1 MICHVNASVSKGD
14 DAGVQL
20 GQVAIYCRVSTDDQ
34 SCERQERDL
43 RAYAKRAGHKIVA
56 VFKETASGADNARP
70 ERAKTLALARAHE
83 IDAILVTEL
92 SRWGRSTQDLVQ
104 SLDDL
109 HGWKVSVLA
118 QTGLSF
124 DLSTSS
130 GKLMRT
136 IMAGLAEFERDLI
149 RERVKSGLASAKA
162 RGFRLGRQVG
172 QRPSDKK
179 AKKVIAMHQEGLSYR
194 LIGRNVGLS
203 KNTVMDIIK
212 RSAAPTLSS
221 RGCQL
226 PDLPG
231 LSAPQRYDDRQNA
244 LSHVAIQAV
253 LLIASMSGGQEGP
266 LPFRNVGREIR
277 TFSLSTEARTT
288 ELDPL

>member
-1 MICHVNASVSKGD
+1 
-14 DAGVQL
+14 L

-43 RAYAKRAGHKIVA
+43 RAFARRAGHKIAA
-56 VFKETASGADNARP
+56 VFKETASGADNACP
-70 ERAKTLALARAHE
+70 ERTKVLALARAHE

-92 SRWGRSTQDLVQ
+92 CRWGRSTQDLVQ
-104 SLDDL
+104 TLDDL

-124 DLSTSS
+124 DLSTAS

-149 RERVKSGLASAKA
+149 RERVKSGLASARA
-162 RGFRLGRQVG
+162 RGVKLGRQLG

-179 AKKVIAMHQEGLSYR
+179 AKKVLALHKEGLSYR

-203 KNTVMDIIK
+203 KNTVMDIV
-212 RSAAPTLSS
+212 R
-221 RGCQL
+221 
-226 PDLPG
+226 
-231 LSAPQRYDDRQNA
+231 
-244 LSHVAIQAV
+244 
-253 LLIASMSGGQEGP
+253 
-266 LPFRNVGREIR
+266 R
-277 TFSLSTEARTT
+277 TGSFA
-288 ELDPL
+288 

>member
-1 MICHVNASVSKGD
+1 M
-14 DAGVQL
+14 

-43 RAYAKRAGHKIVA
+43 RAFAKRADHEIVA
-56 VFKETASGADNARP
+56 VFRETASGAKNDRA
-70 ERAKTLALARAHE
+70 ERKRVMALAQARK

-104 SLDDL
+104 TLDDL
-109 HGWKVSVLA
+109 HSWKVSVLA

-149 RERVKSGLASAKA
+149 RERVKSGLSAAKA
-162 RGFRLGRQVG
+162 RGIVLGRKVG

-179 AKKVIAMHQEGLSYR
+179 AKKVLQLHEEGLSYR

-203 KNTVMDIIK
+203 KNTVMDII
-212 RSAAPTLSS
+212 RREAPAA
-221 RGCQL
+221 
-226 PDLPG
+226 
-231 LSAPQRYDDRQNA
+231 
-244 LSHVAIQAV
+244 
-253 LLIASMSGGQEGP
+253 
-266 LPFRNVGREIR
+266 
-277 TFSLSTEARTT
+277 
-288 ELDPL
+288 

>member
-1 MICHVNASVSKGD
+1 M
-14 DAGVQL
+14 
-20 GQVAIYCRVSTDDQ
+20 GQVVIYCRVSTDDQ

-43 RAYAKRAGHKIVA
+43 RAFAKRAGHKVVA
-56 VFKETASGADNARP
+56 VFKETASGADNGRP
-70 ERAKTLALARAHE
+70 ERAKVLALARAHK

-104 SLDDL
+104 TLDDL

-124 DLSTSS
+124 DLSTAS

-149 RERVKSGLASAKA
+149 RDRVKSGLAAARA
-162 RGFRLGRQVG
+162 RGVKLGRQVG

-179 AKKVIAMHQEGLSYR
+179 AKRVLAMHKEGLSYR

-203 KNTVMDIIK
+203 KNTIMEIV
-212 RSAAPTLSS
+212 R
-221 RGCQL
+221 
-226 PDLPG
+226 
-231 LSAPQRYDDRQNA
+231 
-244 LSHVAIQAV
+244 
-253 LLIASMSGGQEGP
+253 
-266 LPFRNVGREIR
+266 RNCAG
-277 TFSLSTEARTT
+277 
-288 ELDPL
+288 

>member
-1 MICHVNASVSKGD
+1 MMESPQLLAFGEPNSK
-14 DAGVQL
+14 GVQL

-43 RAYAKRAGHKIVA
+43 RAFARRAGHKIVA
-56 VFKETASGADNARP
+56 VFKETASGAKNDRI
-70 ERAKTLALARAHE
+70 ERRKVMALAQARQ

-104 SLDDL
+104 TLDDL

-124 DLSTSS
+124 DLSTAS

-149 RERVKSGLASAKA
+149 RDRVMSGLQAARA
-162 RGFRLGRQVG
+162 RGVVLGRQVG

-179 AKKVIAMHQEGLSYR
+179 AKKVLAMHRDGMSYR
-194 LIGRNVGLS
+194 IIGRNVGLS
-203 KNTVMDIIK
+203 KNTVMEIV
-212 RSAAPTLSS
+212 R
-221 RGCQL
+221 R
-226 PDLPG
+226 
-231 LSAPQRYDDRQNA
+231 
-244 LSHVAIQAV
+244 
-253 LLIASMSGGQEGP
+253 AS
-266 LPFRNVGREIR
+266 
-277 TFSLSTEARTT
+277 
-288 ELDPL
+288 